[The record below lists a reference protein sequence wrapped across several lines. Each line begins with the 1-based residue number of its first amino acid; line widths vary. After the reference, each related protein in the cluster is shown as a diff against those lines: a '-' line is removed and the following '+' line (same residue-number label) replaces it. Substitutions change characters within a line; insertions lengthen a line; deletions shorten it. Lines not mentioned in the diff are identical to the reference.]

1 MNFLLTS
8 IKKLMNIYRYRF
20 TPPIW
25 ATLLTLVLL
34 ALFVKLSIWQWHRYH
49 YKKAMQESYATEMAA
64 PPAPLLSSNNEPQAS
79 FKHVIATGKYDPRQF
94 LLDNRIHNG
103 QVGFDII
110 TPFKLA
116 NNQVILVDRG
126 FVAANA
132 SRQVLQDINPPSQE
146 IKITGFL
153 TKPEKGFTLGSMI
166 EPGQSQW
173 PYKIM
178 SINPEILSKQLGH
191 PLSPNIILLA
201 PQTPNGFLRQWSAPN
216 LWAERSLGYCFQ
228 WLAFAVL
235 LLIIYIAMNLKKIP
249 RG

>member
-1 MNFLLTS
+1 MNF
-8 IKKLMNIYRYRF
+8 YRYRF
-20 TPPIW
+20 APPIW

-49 YKKAMQESYATEMAA
+49 YKKAMQESYAAEMAA
-64 PPAPLLSSNNEPQAS
+64 SPVPLLTTENQQQIN

-103 QVGFDII
+103 QVGFDVI
-110 TPFKLA
+110 TPLKLT

-132 SRQVLQDINPPSQE
+132 SRQILQNINSPNQE
-146 IKITGFL
+146 IQITGFL
-153 TKPEKGFTLGSMI
+153 TKPEKGFILGSII
-166 EPGQSQW
+166 EPAQSQW

-178 SINPEILSKQLGH
+178 SISPEILSKQLGY
-191 PLSPNIILLA
+191 PLSANIILLA
-201 PQTPNGFLRQWSAPN
+201 PQAPSGFLRQWSAPN
-216 LWAERSLGYCFQ
+216 LWADRSLGYCFQ

-235 LLIIYIAMNLKKIP
+235 LLIIYIVMNLKKIP
-249 RG
+249 RD